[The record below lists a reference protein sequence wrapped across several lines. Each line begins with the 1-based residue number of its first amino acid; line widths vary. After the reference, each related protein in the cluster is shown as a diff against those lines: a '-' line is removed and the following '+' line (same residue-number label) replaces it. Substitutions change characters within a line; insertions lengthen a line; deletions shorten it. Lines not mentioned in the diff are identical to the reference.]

1 MKYTE
6 IQPKDGDVVLH
17 CAHVFNKGKSHV
29 FKVGDFDGTEM
40 SFIRPDGTTGKA
52 KWAMICDKCFT
63 SMDMDFTS
71 VICGDSVWNGNEPA
85 VVEIPIQ

>member
-52 KWAMICDKCFT
+52 KWAMI
-63 SMDMDFTS
+63 
-71 VICGDSVWNGNEPA
+71 
-85 VVEIPIQ
+85 